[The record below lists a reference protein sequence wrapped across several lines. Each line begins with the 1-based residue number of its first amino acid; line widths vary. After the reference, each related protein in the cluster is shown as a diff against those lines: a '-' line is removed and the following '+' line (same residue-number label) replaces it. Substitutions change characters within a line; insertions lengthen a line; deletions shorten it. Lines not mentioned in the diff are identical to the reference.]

1 MLRHAKAL
9 ACAAT
14 VAACGGANHTA
25 LAQSQN
31 QSMPFTV
38 TELANFEVPWSMA
51 FLPDGGLL
59 VTEQKGA
66 LKLRSANGTI
76 ATIKGVPAVSYGG
89 QGGFSEIVLH
99 PISPPTTSYI

>member
-1 MLRHAKAL
+1 MLGHAKAL
-9 ACAAT
+9 ACAAA
-14 VAACGGANHTA
+14 VAACGGVNHTA

-31 QSMPFTV
+31 QSGPFTI

-51 FLPDGGLL
+51 FLPDGALL

-76 ATIKGVPAVSYGG
+76 ASIAGVPR
-89 QGGFSEIVLH
+89 
-99 PISPPTTSYI
+99 